1 MRIKTIKIE
10 GLFDMFTHTVSLNMK
25 ERLSIIYGINGIGKT
40 MLFKILDNLFEYSNH
55 SKITDERRFLTLF
68 DNPFRFLEI
77 TYENDQVLKI
87 ENQQNRFSISLLE
100 KKRLI
105 SVYKLNKNEVIEAI
119 KKEQEYYFATT
130 GDWST
135 GSLTSKPFN
144 KMDIAIK
151 NILNNTNIYLIET
164 QRLIIFEE
172 IKNGLKKADSVI
184 QYSNEMGYLV
194 QTKRKERDKLS
205 NDLQKN
211 LHKRILTNAVHT
223 NFSIETLRQK
233 SNEVEKRIEQLK
245 QIGLIE
251 NTPLDNFEVQDNLS
265 DVQKAILSVNIQD
278 IEATLKIF
286 DDLYLKFQ
294 KFVEILNERCF
305 SFKKI
310 MLTENGFVF
319 TNDKGKILTSNELSS
334 GEQHQLVLLYLL
346 LFRISENTLIL
357 IDEPE
362 ISLHIVWQKAF
373 LEDMKEIINLRPFD
387 ILVATHSPAI
397 INGNWDLTIQLKGYG
412 ETACQNFGR
421 NA

>member
-40 MLFKILDNLFEYSNH
+40 MLFKILDNL
-55 SKITDERRFLTLF
+55 SKIVAINDTIDADIAQIMLES
-68 DNPFRFLEI
+68 PFHILEI
-77 TYENDQVLKI
+77 VYENEQ
-87 ENQQNRFSISLLE
+87 SILLE
-100 KKRLI
+100 NTKKTLCF
-105 SVYKLNKNEVIEAI
+105 KLCK
-119 KKEQEYYFATT
+119 
-130 GDWST
+130 
-135 GSLTSKPFN
+135 
-144 KMDIAIK
+144 K
-151 NILNNTNIYLIET
+151 NILIAEYSYSPETIEASPQNNRHTVNKYGRTSYKEHSVKVLPRKLKDILQKTNSYLIQT
-164 QRLIIFEE
+164 QRLIIIEPANNF
-172 IKNGLKKADSVI
+172 KKSDSVV
-184 QYSNEMGYLV
+184 QYSNEMAQLI
-194 QTKRKERDKLS
+194 QAKRKERDKLS
-205 NDLQKN
+205 NDLQKS

-278 IEATLKIF
+278 IEATLRIF

-310 MLTENGFVF
+310 TLTENGFVF

-346 LFRISENTLIL
+346 LFKIPENTLIL

-373 LEDMKEIINLRPFD
+373 LEDMKEIIKLRPFD

-412 ETACQNFGR
+412 ETA
-421 NA
+421 